1 MNDYRVVARNFS
13 ESSENKIHSDE
24 IARKFGFRGALVPG
38 VAVYGHLAHLPVR
51 EFAET
56 WLAHSVDNLR
66 LIKPAYHDE
75 QIDLS
80 MTSADD
86 LHTVTCHDRDGLL
99 LANLTTS
106 MPAQLPA
113 PENPELL
120 DGDYKHPERV
130 EITWETVVPKQPFT
144 PWEIT
149 LTAEQNR
156 KYIEQV
162 AESLPIY
169 DNGLIHP
176 HYVLSL
182 ANEALMKEY
191 IMPTWIHV
199 GSETRRRQ
207 LLREGDTIVMRS
219 VPLEKWQ
226 KKGHEF
232 IRLYVTF
239 WRDGELA
246 ADIHHTAIFKVAA

>member
-1 MNDYRVVARNFS
+1 M
-13 ESSENKIHSDE
+13 
-24 IARKFGFRGALVPG
+24 VPG

-51 EFAET
+51 EFGET

-120 DGDYKHPERV
+120 DGDYKYPERV
-130 EITWETVVPKQPFT
+130 EITWETVVPNQDP
-144 PWEIT
+144 
-149 LTAEQNR
+149 
-156 KYIEQV
+156 
-162 AESLPIY
+162 
-169 DNGLIHP
+169 
-176 HYVLSL
+176 
-182 ANEALMKEY
+182 
-191 IMPTWIHV
+191 HV
-199 GSETRRRQ
+199 GLFFRFFFGFFGARKN
-207 LLREGDTIVMRS
+207 GPKMDG
-219 VPLEKWQ
+219 Q
-226 KKGHEF
+226 KIDFFRK
-232 IRLYVTF
+232 F
-239 WRDGELA
+239 WRFRCLRR
-246 ADIHHTAIFKVAA
+246 